1 MAIRIKKKL
10 DKLLIALLC
19 VPLTILMCS
28 GEKSAV
34 LYLVVKYVLGFCIL
48 YVFFAAFYF
57 IIFQRTKSPKATSKN
72 N

>member
-1 MAIRIKKKL
+1 
-10 DKLLIALLC
+10 
-19 VPLTILMCS
+19 LTILMCS